1 MSVFVIYVICTIGVI
16 SHWAASDSDAEKMGK
31 KIITFHLC

>member
-1 MSVFVIYVICTIGVI
+1 MSVFVIYVVGTIRVI

-31 KIITFHLC
+31 KIITFHFC